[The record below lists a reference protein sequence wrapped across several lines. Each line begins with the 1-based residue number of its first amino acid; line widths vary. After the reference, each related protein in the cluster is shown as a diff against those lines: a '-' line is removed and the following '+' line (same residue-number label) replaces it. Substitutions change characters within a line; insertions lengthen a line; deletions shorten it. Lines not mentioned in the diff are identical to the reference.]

1 MQSFCENIVAQTLQ
15 YIPIKWGKK
24 ISKIKRDFFK
34 FKRVSYRIILLLP
47 EIVSSLVSQMN
58 GAAQF
63 IVDHTYVRK

>member
-1 MQSFCENIVAQTLQ
+1 M
-15 YIPIKWGKK
+15 GKK

-34 FKRVSYRIILLLP
+34 FKRVSYRIILLP

-63 IVDHTYVRK
+63 IIVDHTYVRK